1 MGQYYVIGNASKRE
15 QISKDGCGAKL
26 METSWV
32 NNSAIGELYNHLMN
46 DWYGDIVVNIGDYAA
61 DDENNTEKLKKICK
75 ESKTKEIENLYRE
88 IQETWTIADEDRDD
102 NDWIQRGE
110 LGVLYGV
117 NLDKKEY
124 IDLNILPVDETYV
137 FGTEEK
143 EDIYESMY
151 IVEPIA
157 LLIAVGNGMG
167 GGDYRRGNNVE
178 EVGRWAGDRIGI
190 VSDNPPDGYT
200 EIKPDF
206 RENEGEYLGHALCS
220 RYPIYDSDYKP
231 KNMLEKMERA
241 WQERTP
247 IFYIKDG
254 KLVNNLVNKESEKL
268 EKENKKLL
276 EEVESL
282 KKELK
287 GTSETY
293 VNLVEE
299 NEATMVEYGKLE
311 KACLKLTKEKVA
323 LEERLEG
330 IRKVIGDIV
339 DLSDKVK

>member
-1 MGQYYVIGNASKRE
+1 MGQYYMIGNASKRE
-15 QISKDGCGAKL
+15 SILKDGCGAKL

-46 DWYGDIVVNIGDYAA
+46 DWYGDVVVNIGDYAA

-75 ESKTKEIENLYRE
+75 ESKTKGIENLYRE
-88 IQETWTIADEDRDD
+88 MQEAWTIVNEDEDD

-124 IDLNILPVDETYV
+124 IDLNILPVNETYV
-137 FGTEEK
+137 FGSEEE
-143 EDIYESMY
+143 EDIYESIY
-151 IVEPIA
+151 IIEPIA

-167 GGDYRRGNNVE
+167 GGDYRWGNNVE

-220 RYPIYDSDYKP
+220 RYPVYDSDYKP

-254 KLVNNLVNKESEKL
+254 KLVNNLIGEENKNIK
-268 EKENKKLL
+268 KENKKLL
-276 EEVESL
+276 EEIESL
-282 KKELK
+282 KKDLGAE
-287 GTSETY
+287 
-293 VNLVEE
+293 
-299 NEATMVEYGKLE
+299 
-311 KACLKLTKEKVA
+311 KEKVKE
-323 LEERLEG
+323 LKKKSEEDKADFDKRVEG
-330 IRKVIGDIV
+330 IRKLIGDMV
-339 DLSDKVK
+339 DLSDRLR